1 MLMFHNELHQRRM
14 EIRRL
19 SAQYFF
25 MNYNLSLARDE
36 KGDNI
41 HKWPLDQL
49 VDMEGFQLDLTT
61 GYHYKHDMI
70 EIIASAHHI
79 EGCNLSLCIGFSEK
93 FTFHGRY
100 ANYLDHDLDIYFWV

>member
-1 MLMFHNELHQRRM
+1 MHENF
-14 EIRRL
+14 
-19 SAQYFF
+19 
-25 MNYNLSLARDE
+25 SLAMNRRCA
-36 KGDNI
+36 NI
-41 HKWPLDQL
+41 HKLPLNQL

-70 EIIASAHHI
+70 EIIASAHQI

-100 ANYLDHDLDIYFWV
+100 ANYLDHDLDEYFWV